1 MTTNRCQHFSQK
13 LDSLCYRID
22 VWRSARVVHR
32 HEVLCHE
39 SVSRTHSG
47 HETTTHVPDTSLLM
61 PVSNIE
67 LQKLAP

>member
-39 SVSRTHSG
+39 SVSRTRSRNNYSRTG
-47 HETTTHVPDTSLLM
+47 YAITY
-61 PVSNIE
+61 
-67 LQKLAP
+67 AR

>member
-47 HETTTHVPDTSLLM
+47 HETHLEASLTRDNVRL
-61 PVSNIE
+61 E
-67 LQKLAP
+67 RTGR